1 MTVKDIKETLADI
14 SPETLLADG
23 FDEALVGIARQFTN
37 TMALYSYDKCVEI
50 LMRRDGMP
58 HEDAIEFMEYNV
70 VGAWV
75 GKNTPAF
82 TVT

>member
-1 MTVKDIKETLADI
+1 MVAKDIKETLAEI
-14 SPETLLADG
+14 SPEALLADG

-37 TMALYSYDKCVEI
+37 TLALYSYDKCVEI
-50 LMRRDGMP
+50 LMRRDGMS
-58 HEDAIEFMEYNV
+58 HEGAIEFMEYNV

-75 GKNTPAF
+75 GENTPAF

>member
-1 MTVKDIKETLADI
+1 MAAKDIKETLAEI
-14 SPETLLADG
+14 SPEALLADG

-37 TMALYSYDKCVEI
+37 TLALYSYDKCVEI
-50 LMRRDGMP
+50 LMRRDGMS
-58 HEDAIEFMEYNV
+58 HEGAIEFMEYNV

-75 GKNTPAF
+75 GQNTPAF